1 MSRGDILLA
10 AMQILGGS
18 VIGFLGGLLVGRK
31 QIQYQRR
38 VEVVTELRQRL
49 REARRSFADMAT
61 PPEYRVAA
69 EQFQTK
75 EVEEAGEKLDALTDY
90 FEDNGNWLDKRT
102 DEQLDN
108 LTDELAFLWADV
120 RGRLDAGEDPSSPLK
135 AAWDWLDEADE
146 AIEEIN
152 ERFDR
157 AVGTHKTWWR
167 FWG

>member
-1 MSRGDILLA
+1 MSRGDILLTVV
-10 AMQILGGS
+10 QIFGGG

-49 REARRSFADMAT
+49 REARKSFANMAT
-61 PPEYRVAA
+61 PTEWRLDTQPFRPV
-69 EQFQTK
+69 

-90 FEDNGNWLDKRT
+90 FEDNGNWLDEKT
-102 DEQLDN
+102 GEQLDD

-120 RGRLDAGEDPSSPLK
+120 RGRLDAGEDLSGPLK

-167 FWG
+167 FRR